1 MHLIYCTLKQNQ
13 WLVKQLRNC
22 SFISSQNQ
30 LVQHGKGVGIAQL
43 DEHQDSESITGFS
56 HVLTLIV
63 NDIVHKGTRNYVV
76 DKGLDNKEGRGDI
89 NTY

>member
-63 NDIVHKGTRNYVV
+63 NDIVHK
-76 DKGLDNKEGRGDI
+76 
-89 NTY
+89 